1 MKALF
6 LLFIISFI
14 NHSYAQSIRGKLSAS
29 QKCQS
34 QTNMVWLGIP
44 HEDYQ
49 KRVLLMHT
57 ELPINGTF
65 EFYVKPGVYE
75 VRATNNLGCG
85 FLKIVTVEN
94 QVLNLSMQLE
104 DN

>member
-1 MKALF
+1 
-6 LLFIISFI
+6 
-14 NHSYAQSIRGKLSAS
+14 
-29 QKCQS
+29 
-34 QTNMVWLGIP
+34 MVWLGTP

-57 ELPINGTF
+57 ELPNNGTF

-85 FLKIVTVEN
+85 FLKTVTVEN
-94 QVLNLSMQLE
+94 QALNLSVQLE